1 MNLGQLQAEV
11 EAHGFDPNVYG
22 ARIINYLNDAYALV
36 CRRVDYYIDEAT
48 YPFSTVAN
56 QINYPLPAGWA
67 RIRDVSDTTRDILI
81 QPVTLRQLDNSGVPS
96 LGPPQFY
103 ALDGA
108 NLHLWP
114 TPDTAYTL
122 QLRYWLMPTPL
133 ANATDIP
140 TLPSDWH
147 RILAEYASHDVSG
160 GMTIRTWVVRG
171 IRSLR
176 CRLQSSQQTRSSRIP
191 RRRIWL
197 SRCGMTRRV

>member
-108 NLHLWP
+108 NLHMWP

-147 RILAEYASHDVSG
+147 RILAEYCIARCFWGDDDPNMG
-160 GMTIRTWVVRG
+160 GAWDQKFRCP
-171 IRSLR
+171 LR
-176 CRLQSSQQTRSSRIP
+176 SSQQIRSSRIP